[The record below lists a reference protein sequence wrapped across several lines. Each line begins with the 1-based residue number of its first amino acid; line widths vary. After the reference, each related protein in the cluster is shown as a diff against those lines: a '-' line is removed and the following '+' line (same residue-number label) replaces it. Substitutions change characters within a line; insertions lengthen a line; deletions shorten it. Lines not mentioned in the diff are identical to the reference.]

1 MYCLAT
7 VEFLIFAEIAW
18 IIDVAY
24 LLLRD
29 ALFQG
34 RSIGKYIVGL
44 WVVQADG
51 QPCTVVRSALRNVI
65 FLLPMSFLVE
75 YVVMRFSR
83 EERRLGD
90 LLAKTKVIDLRPQQA
105 DGQFLLISL
114 AIIIIGGAILVAVI
128 DVPPQV
134 ETE

>member
-1 MYCLAT
+1 
-7 VEFLIFAEIAW
+7 
-18 IIDVAY
+18 
-24 LLLRD
+24 
-29 ALFQG
+29 
-34 RSIGKYIVGL
+34 
-44 WVVQADG
+44 
-51 QPCTVVRSALRNVI
+51 
-65 FLLPMSFLVE
+65 MSFLVE